1 MILPLS
7 PYTTTD
13 AMVGEVGFRHGGD
26 KGALVQ
32 GPGEMFFP
40 RYQFHARHGIDE
52 VRTGSC
58 VLGLLAGNE
67 SAKRYLLDTL

>member
-1 MILPLS
+1 M
-7 PYTTTD
+7 
-13 AMVGEVGFRHGGD
+13 AGEVGFHHGGD
-26 KGALVQ
+26 RGAQVQ

-40 RYQFHARHGIDE
+40 RYQFHARNGIDE
-52 VRTGSC
+52 IRTGSC